1 MVKKKYFELKV
12 GDKII
17 SFGEH
22 LTIRKMEFSGQ
33 GIKQGRS
40 KVRVEAENNKGEIKI
55 IIRLSG
61 DLVEAG

>member
-22 LTIRKMEFSGQ
+22 LVIKKMEFSGQ

-40 KVRVEAENNKGEIKI
+40 KVRVEAANSKGEVKV

-61 DLVEAG
+61 DLVEVP